1 MLDKTG
7 DGRNEPRS
15 LRSDL
20 RHGQGDCNE
29 AMVARFLEQRP
40 DFFIKHQDLTSRLR
54 LSHGCEPAVSLLEYQ
69 IRLLRERADALDD
82 RLEQIIDIAR
92 SNERIANQL
101 HRLTLELLDCNDVEH
116 ALDTM
121 TDGLRLY
128 FQAEFVS
135 IRLQGPQFP
144 ERRLEVCRTDDSGF
158 VLMQDMLL
166 DQQPRCGE
174 LPAAHLR
181 FLFGETAS
189 RIRSTAIIPMHFNT
203 GRGLIAIGSSQ
214 PERYDPGNGTVFLKR
229 LGDLCCQVLT
239 RLG

>member
-1 MLDKTG
+1 MDETN
-7 DGRNEPRS
+7 DGHHKPSS
-15 LRSDL
+15 LHSDPH
-20 RHGQGDCNE
+20 HGQSDRD
-29 AMVARFLEQRP
+29 ASMVARFLEQHP
-40 DFFIKHQDLTSRLR
+40 DFFIEHQDLATRLR

-69 IRLLRERADALDD
+69 IRLLRERADTLDD
-82 RLEQIIDIAR
+82 RLEEIIDIAR
-92 SNERIANQL
+92 SNERIADQL

-116 ALDTM
+116 ALDTI

-135 IRLQGPQFP
+135 IRLQGPRFP
-144 ERRLEVCRTDDSGF
+144 ECRLEVCRTDDSGF

-189 RIRSTAIIPMHFNT
+189 RIRSTAIVPMHIKT

-214 PERYDPGNGTVFLKR
+214 PDRYDPGNGTVFLKR
-229 LGDLCCQVLT
+229 LGELCCQVLA
-239 RLG
+239 RLQ